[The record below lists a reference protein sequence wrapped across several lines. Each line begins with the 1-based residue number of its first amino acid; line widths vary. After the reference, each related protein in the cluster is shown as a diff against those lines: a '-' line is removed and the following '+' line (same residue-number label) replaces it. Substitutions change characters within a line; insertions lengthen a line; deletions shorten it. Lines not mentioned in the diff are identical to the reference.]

1 MTPFT
6 QPWQAR
12 GIPARTLCR
21 LLLILFTF
29 LTPVTLYH
37 ILPQCFENDYF
48 AFRSFAR
55 FVQLHPPGMI
65 YDYPLL
71 QKFQGTS
78 TVTFP
83 YFYQPQMLLLVWPLA
98 HLPYVPGYA
107 FWMLP
112 GMTIC
117 AIVLWFAER
126 NVLAVIAVLVGPSTL
141 LIWINGQ
148 SSMVQA
154 GLMFGGFLLLPRRPG
169 LAGVLF
175 GLMIYKPQL
184 AVLVPVA
191 LLASRQWRTIAVA
204 CVTAALFLSA
214 SAAAFGVGVWA
225 SWWHHLPTIG
235 TTIAWKTVEL
245 SRVMATITANLLM
258 FGATPTQAHI
268 VQAVSTL
275 TMVTLVWRC
284 FRERVCMLGAALV
297 GAGTFLATPFAFGYD
312 LAVFNL
318 AVIITASERW
328 RRGGSFSF
336 LEIVILVLGFLLPW
350 CVISPVMF
358 RNSSVVVCAVVCVIL
373 RRIDALRH
381 QAPAPVPEVVGSPV
395 TA

>member
-154 GLMFGGFLLLPRRPG
+154 GLMFGGFLLLPRRPA

-204 CVTAALFLSA
+204 CVHRGVVPVGQCGSVRCRRLDELVA
-214 SAAAFGVGVWA
+214 SPAHDR
-225 SWWHHLPTIG
+225 HHHRLEDRR
-235 TTIAWKTVEL
+235 VE
-245 SRVMATITANLLM
+245 RVMATITANLLM

-275 TMVTLVWRC
+275 TW
-284 FRERVCMLGAALV
+284 
-297 GAGTFLATPFAFGYD
+297 
-312 LAVFNL
+312 
-318 AVIITASERW
+318 
-328 RRGGSFSF
+328 
-336 LEIVILVLGFLLPW
+336 
-350 CVISPVMF
+350 
-358 RNSSVVVCAVVCVIL
+358 
-373 RRIDALRH
+373 
-381 QAPAPVPEVVGSPV
+381 
-395 TA
+395 